1 VTGPIKIAD
10 ILERNRAKVAPGV
23 SPAVVE
29 AVATIEER
37 NQFDDDRVAVRR
49 ELREVLKNETQALLR
64 GEETGRDS

>member
-1 VTGPIKIAD
+1 MTGPIKIAD